1 MRLGAS
7 MLTLQALL
15 LAAGA
20 GAGAEQAARV
30 EVGQP
35 APAISLTASD
45 GTTHDLEQLRIPPP
59 W

>member
-15 LAAGA
+15 LAA